1 MRQGEGV
8 GEQLRDELGVEWR
21 VHEGTLQSLEE
32 RSSQRNGVYRV
43 LLYGRELFIV
53 GVVDLIVQSV
63 RREDSFNTNLFCRR
77 DGAGDIELVI
87 VDMEGL
93 RVVGDQGCTQWR
105 LLMNLKE

>member
-1 MRQGEGV
+1 M
-8 GEQLRDELGVEWR
+8 
-21 VHEGTLQSLEE
+21 
-32 RSSQRNGVYRV
+32 
-43 LLYGRELFIV
+43 
-53 GVVDLIVQSV
+53 
-63 RREDSFNTNLFCRR
+63 RRENSFNTNLFCRR